1 MLIEL
6 RKSLGLT
13 YIFISHDLSVVK
25 HISDE
30 VGVMYLGSL
39 VEYGSKESIF
49 ENTLHPYTR
58 ALFSAVPVP
67 DPNVKMNRI
76 ILKGDIP
83 SPVNPPKG
91 CKFHTRCDSCME
103 ICGRIAPIYKEVEK
117 GHFCACHLYNTEED
131 VQMLERKYE
140 EEQRNAEEEA
150 KLVKKGFIDKVKDIF
165 RKKPENDTV
174 KPEAED
180 VPKE

>member
-1 MLIEL
+1 
-6 RKSLGLT
+6 
-13 YIFISHDLSVVK
+13 
-25 HISDE
+25 
-30 VGVMYLGSL
+30 
-39 VEYGSKESIF
+39 
-49 ENTLHPYTR
+49 
-58 ALFSAVPVP
+58 
-67 DPNVKMNRI
+67 
-76 ILKGDIP
+76 
-83 SPVNPPKG
+83 
-91 CKFHTRCDSCME
+91 ME